1 MIQQDPVDLDV
12 ENRAAVSRTT
22 CGWRLPYLDR
32 DAVRAYWRDV
42 HSPAIAR
49 RAGVYWYRHSPFDP
63 VRADL
68 FAPLAGIEL
77 VAPPDAQLMWQSDVV
92 YLDEN
97 GVREFMGSPA
107 DPAVVATILADIEMI
122 VHQSTTYRSVGDN
135 LHTYV
140 DRTGEPVQIGP
151 RLHPTYSLF
160 LRRRGDEP
168 EFRTALRELAERWS
182 GHPGVLRLRLNLFD
196 TPDMEAERK
205 AGYPVKTH
213 PVELQYQAWIDLVLD
228 DDATAREL
236 LEPADGAALSRHV
249 RTLHAYPVP
258 AVYTFVHHGGP
269 TLIGLRGYAAYQA
282 IQGLGATQAVD
293 PALLEWMYGPVAR
306 RSAPVPA

>member
-1 MIQQDPVDLDV
+1 VNQHVDLAV

-22 CGWRLPYLDR
+22 CGWRLPHLDR
-32 DAVRAYWRDV
+32 DAVRHYWRDV

-49 RAGVYWYRHSPFDP
+49 RAGVHWYRHSPFDA

-68 FAPLAGIEL
+68 FAPVEGIEL
-77 VAPPDAQLMWQSDVV
+77 ECPADAQLMWQSDVV
-92 YLDEN
+92 YLDEA
-97 GVREFMGSPA
+97 GVQQFMRSPD

-122 VHQSTTYRSVGDN
+122 VDKSTTYRSVGDN

-140 DRTGEPVQIGP
+140 DRTGEAVQIGP
-151 RLHPTYSLF
+151 RTHPTYSLF

-168 EFRTALRELAERWS
+168 GFRAALRELAERWS
-182 GHPGVLRLRLNLFD
+182 AHPGVLRLRLNLFD

-213 PVELQYQAWIDLVLD
+213 PLEQQYQAWIDLVLD

-236 LEPADGAALSRHV
+236 STSGLAEQV
-249 RTLHAYPVP
+249 TTLHAYPVP
-258 AVYTFVHHGGP
+258 AVYTFVHDGAP
-269 TLIGLRGYAAYQA
+269 TLIGLRGYAAHLA
-282 IQGLGATQAVD
+282 IEGLGATQAVD
-293 PALLEWMYGPVAR
+293 PALLEWMYGPVVHG
-306 RSAPVPA
+306 SKVPA